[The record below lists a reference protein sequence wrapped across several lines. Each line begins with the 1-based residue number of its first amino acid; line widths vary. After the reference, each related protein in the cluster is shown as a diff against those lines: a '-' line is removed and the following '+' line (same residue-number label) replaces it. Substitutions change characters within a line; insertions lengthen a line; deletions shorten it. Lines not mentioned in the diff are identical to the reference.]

1 MSALPGADLI
11 MNDESEDSSTPLVRV
26 VHALPERTDP
36 IVADSEK
43 LTSEEEADMA
53 KILADKSIF
62 VRKKLDNGTQYALN
76 KRIKILPNAIKK

>member
-1 MSALPGADLI
+1 MFIQIAPR
-11 MNDESEDSSTPLVRV
+11 VRV
-26 VHALPERTDP
+26 Y
-36 IVADSEK
+36 
-43 LTSEEEADMA
+43 LTEAQRDFMLSHTQKPFYSGHLTQEEADMA